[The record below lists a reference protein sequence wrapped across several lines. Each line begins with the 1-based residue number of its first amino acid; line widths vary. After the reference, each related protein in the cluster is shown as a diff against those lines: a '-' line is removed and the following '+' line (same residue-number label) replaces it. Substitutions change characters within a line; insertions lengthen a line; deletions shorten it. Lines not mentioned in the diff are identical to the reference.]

1 MRMAEEIDANREIRK
16 AVDTGSVSFGEKQAE
31 KNILKGDAQLVIISN
46 NLSKLLR
53 EKISHLANVSQIPLY
68 EFSGSGME
76 LGAVCGKPFVIS
88 TMAIQNIGKSKILSY
103 IHKKK

>member
-1 MRMAEEIDANREIRK
+1 MAEEIDINREIRK
-16 AVDTGSVSFGEKQAE
+16 AVDTGSVSFGERGSGKS
-31 KNILKGDAQLVIISN
+31 ILKGDAQLIIISN

-53 EKISHLANVSQIPLY
+53 EKISHLAKISQIPLY

-76 LGAVCGKPFVIS
+76 LGAVCGKPFVVG

-103 IHKKK
+103 LHKKK

>member
-1 MRMAEEIDANREIRK
+1 MAEAIDMNREIRK
-16 AVDTGSVSFGEKQAE
+16 AVDTGSASFGERQAE
-31 KNILKGDAQLVIISN
+31 KNILKGDAQLVIISD

-53 EKISHLANVSQIPLY
+53 EKISHLAKISQIPLY

-88 TMAIQNIGKSKILSY
+88 MMAIQNIGKSKILSY
-103 IHKKK
+103 IQKKK